1 MNTRCKKSQRCYK
14 NGVVVQDIWWVE
26 NYLKK
31 CSTQEMQGMALA
43 EFATQNQVW
52 IRPLRSLTIGF
63 LTPFYFIRARSFV
76 SLTALLSALLIFIVL
91 FIGKV
96 GTKIFGLYPVIGL
109 FRENYQ
115 RSGMTRL

>member
-1 MNTRCKKSQRCYK
+1 
-14 NGVVVQDIWWVE
+14 
-26 NYLKK
+26 
-31 CSTQEMQGMALA
+31 MALA